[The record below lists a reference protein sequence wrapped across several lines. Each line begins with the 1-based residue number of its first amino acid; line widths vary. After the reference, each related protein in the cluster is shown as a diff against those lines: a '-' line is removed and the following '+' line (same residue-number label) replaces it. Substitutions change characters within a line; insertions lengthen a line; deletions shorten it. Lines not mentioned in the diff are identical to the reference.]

1 MSWPPPPTWNPTVT
15 LCRHIHTRSRTSG
28 RPPFRSTQPQTRYL
42 SCLALRSRRR
52 RSPGPAS
59 PPTTRTITTYICITK
74 HPVSYTHRLS
84 RRGGVGFSGL
94 FCHHPQS
101 CLPHQKAIRF
111 FLHSTAPTCE
121 VYLSGKP
128 IARYI
133 THSVQ
138 HQLHRQHRS
147 NSNNA
152 SFLANTCHCTAR
164 LSGPGLGPSI
174 RETSHWI
181 DTACFP
187 HYSRICSCLAFSCLA
202 LARAGSYLT
211 VATTRLHRLVLQLPG
226 CGISSP
232 CA

>member
-15 LCRHIHTRSRTSG
+15 LYRHIHTRSRTSG

-59 PPTTRTITTYICITK
+59 PPTTRTITTYIRITK

-84 RRGGVGFSGL
+84 RRGGVGFPGL

-101 CLPHQKAIRF
+101 CPVFHTRRRSDSSCILPHQLKCICRESQSPA
-111 FLHSTAPTCE
+111 T
-121 VYLSGKP
+121 YL
-128 IARYI
+128 
-133 THSVQ
+133 THPVQ

-152 SFLANTCHCTAR
+152 SFLASTCHCTAR
-164 LSGPGLGPSI
+164 LSGPGLRPSI

-181 DTACFP
+181 YTACINALQP
-187 HYSRICSCLAFSCLA
+187 H
-202 LARAGSYLT
+202 
-211 VATTRLHRLVLQLPG
+211 LQLPCILLPCLG
-226 CGISSP
+226 SSWLVFNGGNDAATSP
-232 CA
+232 RTSASRLWH